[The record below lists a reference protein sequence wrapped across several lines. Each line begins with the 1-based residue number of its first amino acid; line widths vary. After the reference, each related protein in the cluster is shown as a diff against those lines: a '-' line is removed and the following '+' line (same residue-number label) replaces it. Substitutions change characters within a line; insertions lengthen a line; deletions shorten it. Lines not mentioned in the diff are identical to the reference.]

1 MNEKYKQEI
10 ERYKQ
15 TFQYFKRQ
23 GESEK
28 LPCYF
33 AEDSI
38 RQLKK
43 QEKRLRTILQ
53 YMNAEN
59 EVIEE
64 LDILINETEQFLND
78 ILNIIEIER
87 TKCL

>member
-10 ERYKQ
+10 ERYRQ
-15 TFQYFKRQ
+15 AFQYFKRQ
-23 GESEK
+23 VENEK

-38 RQLKK
+38 TQLKK
-43 QEKRLRTILQ
+43 QEKRLRAILQ
-53 YMNAEN
+53 YMNVEK

-64 LDILINETEQFLND
+64 LNLLINETEQFLHD
-78 ILNIIEIER
+78 ILDIIEIER
-87 TKCL
+87 KQF